1 MAETRSV
8 EIGGVWA
15 SGAADPP
22 AVPVSETTYGL
33 STLTPAQLVEGWP
46 YAKTVDSAK
55 FNEIMKRI
63 TSILVMIEKYG
74 MLPWSPLTLYPIGAR
89 CMGSNNIIYR
99 AIDTASNKNPTT
111 ETTYWTQ
118 DSAIYSGLTMVFGE
132 VAAPIGWTRKT
143 NWANG
148 AMLCVRSTGTPT
160 SGGTADPR
168 EGHRHSGPS
177 HTHPIS
183 HVHATANH
191 ELTVAEIPSHYHT
204 VANYGNSGTTYGKW
218 FYGDRGSGDL
228 QPSNRTDYTG
238 GGDGHNHGNT
248 GASSA
253 ANSGVGGTAN
263 TGLNDVPRYQELM
276 ACTKD

>member
-55 FNEIMKRI
+55 FNEIMKRM

-89 CMGSNNIIYR
+89 CMGSNNIVYR

-143 NWANG
+143 NWADG

-160 SGGTADPR
+160 SGGTANPR
-168 EGHRHSGPS
+168 AGHRHSGPS

-191 ELTVAEIPSHYHT
+191 TLTIAQMPYHNHELAYMPM
-204 VANYGNSGTTYGKW
+204 YGTNVGG
-218 FYGDRGSGDL
+218 GSLAFGAGGVW
-228 QPSNRTDYTG
+228 STSYTG
-238 GGDGHNHGNT
+238 GGQAHNHGNT

-253 ANSGVGGTAN
+253 ANSGVGGTAD